1 MNPIFRNYILP
12 FVLIGVL
19 LGGWEYS
26 KPNRP
31 VKAAEDYGPPPP
43 RNPNE
48 GTFQDHRRFLRVSTL
63 KSLEQPWSSF
73 CQAEGRR
80 TLLSSLNGYFYHR
93 GGQEDSYPARWGD
106 VGKTYITREWS
117 STDDRRIEQ
126 LTQVLYYRGYL
137 DLKALDPRIAS
148 RVAAKLTGLPVTE
161 KPCKS

>member
-12 FVLIGVL
+12 FSLIVAVLGA
-19 LGGWEYS
+19 WEYS

-43 RNPNE
+43 RNANE
-48 GTFQDHRRFLRVSTL
+48 GLFQDHRRTLRVSTL
-63 KSLEQPWSSF
+63 RSLEQPWSSY

-80 TLLSSLNGYFYHR
+80 ALLSSLREYFYHR

-126 LTQVLYYRGYL
+126 LMQSLYYRGYL
-137 DLKALDPRIAS
+137 DPKALEPRIALRLS
-148 RVAAKLTGLPVTE
+148 AKLTGLAVTE